1 MLNPWRGL
9 GSLRREIWFLC
20 LAILVNR
27 AGTMVLPFLTLY
39 LTVDKRLP
47 ASTAGLTITIY
58 GISAIVI
65 APLSGRLSDRLG
77 GLRIMKTSLVLSG
90 MVLLIFSFVHSLSG
104 IFAVTAVWAITSE
117 AFRPPSMAIIGE
129 LAGPQQRKAAFALTR
144 LAINLGMSIGP
155 VVGGF
160 LAMHSFKLL
169 FYVDGIT
176 SLLAGALIAI
186 LPWRQANP
194 QSLEKDV
201 VQKTNDDTPHRRY
214 SDVLRD
220 RVFIYFLLAM
230 LPIEL
235 VFFNRWQQCRCFWF
249 AIFT

>member
-1 MLNPWRGL
+1 
-9 GSLRREIWFLC
+9 
-20 LAILVNR
+20 
-27 AGTMVLPFLTLY
+27 MVLPFLTLY
-39 LTVDKRLP
+39 LTVDRRLP
-47 ASTAGLTITIY
+47 ASTAGLAITIY

-77 GLRIMKTSLVLSG
+77 GLRIMKMSLVLSG

-169 FYVDGIT
+169 FYVDGTT

-186 LPWRQANP
+186 LPWRQFNP
-194 QSLEKDV
+194 
-201 VQKTNDDTPHRRY
+201 
-214 SDVLRD
+214 
-220 RVFIYFLLAM
+220 
-230 LPIEL
+230 
-235 VFFNRWQQCRCFWF
+235 
-249 AIFT
+249 